1 VTGQFTIGVYNARLW
16 VIDPKDNARS
26 PIMNIVSGAVRVVT
40 KTADATTAA
49 AGAVG
54 GAAVSGVV
62 GGIQGTAAGL
72 RNGLS
77 NGSQSPAAAALTLA
91 AVGTAGL
98 VEWPILLAVGG
109 TALVVHQLNQRSGQV
124 GTAGERAPASATVP
138 AKASKASK
146 RAPAKASKATKASK
160 RAPAKSR
167 RTSAT

>member
-1 VTGQFTIGVYNARLW
+1 
-16 VIDPKDNARS
+16 
-26 PIMNIVSGAVRVVT
+26 MNIVSGAVRVVT

-54 GAAVSGVV
+54 GAAINGVI
-62 GGIQGTAAGL
+62 GGVQGTAAGL

-98 VEWPILLAVGG
+98 VEWPIVLAVGG

-124 GTAGERAPASATVP
+124 ETAAERAPVSAQEPGRASSGIASARSSTTRSARPATEKP

-146 RAPAKASKATKASK
+146 RT
-160 RAPAKSR
+160 PAKSR
-167 RTSAT
+167 RTTAK

>member
-1 VTGQFTIGVYNARLW
+1 
-16 VIDPKDNARS
+16 
-26 PIMNIVSGAVRVVT
+26 MNIVSGAVRVVT

-54 GAAVSGVV
+54 GAAINGVV

-98 VEWPILLAVGG
+98 VEWPVVLAVGG
-109 TALVVHQLNQRSGQV
+109 TALVVHQLNQRSGE
-124 GTAGERAPASATVP
+124 GETAVERATTAKP

-146 RAPAKASKATKASK
+146 RAPA
-160 RAPAKSR
+160 RSR
-167 RTSAT
+167 RTAAK